1 MKRNSRSLVL
11 SLCTFLCLGGCVQTP
26 GEGGRG
32 SIVGHIQEEAR
43 LVLTN
48 PSTAAAPYAATDHD
62 VFLIYGENIGP
73 DDQVETNHQGDFVFP
88 WLRPGDYPVYTY
100 SKDTSGV
107 VPARDMVVLQ
117 AVTIESNTQTVTLDT
132 LTVFDNI

>member
-1 MKRNSRSLVL
+1 M
-11 SLCTFLCLGGCVQTP
+11 QTP

-48 PSTAAAPYAATDHD
+48 PATAATPYAASDHD

-88 WLRPGDYPVYTY
+88 WLRPGDYTVYTY

>member
-48 PSTAAAPYAATDHD
+48 PSPAAPPYAATALD
-62 VFLIYGENIGP
+62 VFLIFGEKMGP

-88 WLRPGDYPVYTY
+88 WLRPGDYTVYTY

-107 VPARDMVVLQ
+107 MPARDMVVLQ